1 MKPRPSYRRLAACL
15 FFVLPALAV
24 RPHGEDLPQ
33 DALDSD
39 APLETA
45 EAAVDTGGRP
55 QQPPTQPRPSNSR
68 PFGEKLG
75 MGTSGE
81 KISGS
86 ERAFPASCAPHMFTD
101 RWKTPSGSAPLP
113 AGRGEAAAVTT
124 VISPPLGPHGKKRG
138 VGGVAG
144 GTPGG
149 TAGAA
154 AAGRGPPSGIRASFI
169 SGMLRICASAPVEG
183 DVCQFRVT
191 AYWLAGISVAVLE
204 GESFSGD
211 ARRLGM
217 RRAELEARI
226 KAATKLGAEQRCAIL
241 DRFCGSEAS
250 MLAKDEVQAGSDVK
264 S

>member
-75 MGTSGE
+75 MGTSG
-81 KISGS
+81 
-86 ERAFPASCAPHMFTD
+86 
-101 RWKTPSGSAPLP
+101 WKTPSGSAPLP